1 MKYKLSD
8 ICTFT
13 DERIVVTDLDLNN
26 YISTENMLQNK
37 EGVIRS
43 ARLPTVN
50 QIQAYQPGD
59 VLISNIRPYFKTI
72 WYADR
77 SGGCSN
83 DILILRAKE
92 NTYPGFLYYLLSDNA
107 FFNYATATAKGTK
120 MPRGD
125 KDAIMKY
132 EVPNLPIGI
141 QIKIA
146 DILSALDP
154 QISNNK
160 AINNHLEQ
168 IAQAIFK
175 SWFVDNASNN
185 WKSVKLGTV
194 IQEIRTQVKNQYLPV
209 LSAVRTGNLVL
220 SEEFFT
226 KQVYSK
232 DIGSYIVVEPNDFA
246 YNPARVNIG
255 SIGINTFGFA
265 GCVSPVYIVFRSEPE
280 YHNFFRFFLKLPNF
294 QEELRIRASGSVR
307 QSLSY
312 DNFALIPISYPPID
326 FVRKFNCYY
335 TDIQTTLGQLK
346 LETACLAAIR
356 DTLLPRLMSAKLSV
370 TDLED
375 AK

>member
-1 MKYKLSD
+1 MS
-8 ICTFT
+8 
-13 DERIVVTDLDLNN
+13 
-26 YISTENMLQNK
+26 
-37 EGVIRS
+37 
-43 ARLPTVN
+43 
-50 QIQAYQPGD
+50 
-59 VLISNIRPYFKTI
+59 
-72 WYADR
+72 
-77 SGGCSN
+77 
-83 DILILRAKE
+83 
-92 NTYPGFLYYLLSDNA
+92 
-107 FFNYATATAKGTK
+107 AKGK
-120 MPRGD
+120 
-125 KDAIMKY
+125 
-132 EVPNLPIGI
+132 
-141 QIKIA
+141 
-146 DILSALDP
+146 
-154 QISNNK
+154 
-160 AINNHLEQ
+160 INNHLEQ

-194 IQEIRTQVKNQYLPV
+194 IQEIRTKVKNQYLPV

-232 DIGSYIVVEPNDFA
+232 DIGRYIVVEPNDFA

-312 DNFALIPISYPPID
+312 DNFALIQITYPPID

-356 DTLLPRLMSAKLSV
+356 DTLLPRLMSGKLSV